1 MRITRRAAASRE
13 EPVALT
19 IGNFDG
25 VHLGHQAMIA
35 RLKRAARRL
44 GVASC
49 VMTFE
54 PHPRE
59 LLMPD
64 RAPARLTNLHEKLE
78 LLANLGVD
86 RVQIYRFNHA
96 FAKIS
101 AELFITRILL
111 QEMNVRWLLIGEDFR
126 FGARRLGD
134 IALLQKFFSES
145 GERELEVMSPVAL
158 DELRVSSTAV
168 RHALASDDLDL
179 AAELLGRPFTM
190 GGRVVDGLKLG
201 KKLGFPTAN
210 IQLKDH
216 YPLLNGI
223 FVVEA
228 SWRDGDG
235 SGFTRRARGVAS
247 LGVRPTVLEYAQP
260 VLEVHLFDF
269 DEDIYGQRLRIEFL
283 QKLRD
288 EEKFPDMETLVKQ
301 IEQDVVRAKAYFSQ
315 MDSSMHATAC
325 LDC

>member
-1 MRITRRAAASRE
+1 MRITRRAAASKE

-44 GVASC
+44 GAASC

-59 LLMPD
+59 ILMPD
-64 RAPARLTNLHEKLE
+64 RAPARLTNLREKLE

-101 AELFITRILL
+101 AELFVTRILL
-111 QEMNVRWLLIGEDFR
+111 QEMNVCWLLVGEDFC
-126 FGARRLGD
+126 FGARRSGD
-134 IALLQKFFSES
+134 VALLQKLFLES
-145 GERELEVMSPVAL
+145 GGRELEVMSPVVL
-158 DELRVSSTAV
+158 NELRVSSTAV

-216 YPLLNGI
+216 HPLLNGI

-228 SWRDGDG
+228 SWRNG
-235 SGFTRRARGVAS
+235 SGFTQRARGVAS

-301 IEQDVVRAKAYFSQ
+301 MEQDVVHAKAYFSQ

>member
-1 MRITRRAAASRE
+1 MRITRRSVVHRG

-35 RLKRAARRL
+35 RLKRVAGRL
-44 GVASC
+44 GIASC

-59 LLMPD
+59 RLMPEQ
-64 RAPARLTNLHEKLE
+64 APARLTDLREKLE
-78 LLANLGVD
+78 LLAGYGVS
-86 RVQIYRFNHA
+86 RTQICRFDHE
-96 FAKIS
+96 FAGIS
-101 AELFITRILL
+101 AESFITRILL

-126 FGARRLGD
+126 FGARRSGD
-134 IALLQKFFSES
+134 LALLRKFFSEPD
-145 GERELEVMSPVAL
+145 ELEVMSPVTV

-168 RHALASDDLDL
+168 RDALALGNLDL
-179 AAELLGRPFTM
+179 AADLLGRPYSIS
-190 GGRVVDGLKLG
+190 GRVVDGIKLG

-210 IQLKDH
+210 IWLKH
-216 YPLLNGI
+216 HHLPLSGI

-228 SWRDGDG
+228 NWCND
-235 SGFTRRARGVAS
+235 SGHTRRIRGVAS
-247 LGVRPTVLEYAQP
+247 VGVRPTVFEHAQP
-260 VLEVHLFDF
+260 LLEVHLFDF
-269 DEDIYGQRLRIEFL
+269 DEQIYGQHLRVDFL

-301 IEQDVVRAKAYFSQ
+301 IEQDVDRAKAYFSRT
-315 MDSSMHATAC
+315 DAAMHQTIC